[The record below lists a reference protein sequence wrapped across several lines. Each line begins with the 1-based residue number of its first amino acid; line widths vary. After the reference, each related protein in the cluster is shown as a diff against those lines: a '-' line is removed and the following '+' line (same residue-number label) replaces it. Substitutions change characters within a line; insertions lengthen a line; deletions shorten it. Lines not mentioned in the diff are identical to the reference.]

1 MKKKGTADGRLGE
14 ANLETGLGVVVA
26 DVTYYPGN
34 SGDNLG
40 GSLRNGCNS
49 NNFPGLVALVTTD
62 AEEQGD
68 LWPVRT
74 GSVATTAPG

>member
-1 MKKKGTADGRLGE
+1 ME
-14 ANLETGLGVVVA
+14 SGLGVVVE
-26 DVTYYPGN
+26 DVSYHPRN
-34 SGDNLG
+34 SCDNLG
-40 GSLRNGCNS
+40 GSLRSGCNS

-74 GSVATTAPG
+74 ESVATTAPG